1 MHGAWL
7 NYRSMTADPS
17 LKEQKLKPGTVKR
30 IFSFAKPYQ
39 VSIYV
44 YLATVVV
51 DAALIVA
58 TPLLLKK
65 LIDDGVMPK
74 DSSVVTQLAF
84 FVALIAVADA
94 AFNMLG
100 RYFSSRIGEGLIYD
114 LRSLVFAHVQKQS
127 IAFFTRTQT
136 GALISRI
143 NSDVIGAQQAFTS
156 TLSGL
161 VSNVVSLLLVG
172 ITMLILSW
180 QITIFSLLMLP
191 LFLIPTKWVGRR
203 LQSLT
208 RESFTLNSEMS
219 STMTERFN
227 VSGAML
233 VSLYGQPL
241 REEAGFRVRARRVAD
256 IGIKTAMLNRLF
268 FIALTSVAA
277 IATAIAYGIGGHL
290 AINGGLTVGTLL
302 AITALLARLYGPL
315 TALSNVRIDVMTSLV
330 SFERVFEVLDL
341 EPMVKDRSGAI
352 ALKSSKGKIEFKN
365 VDFSYPN
372 AQEISLA
379 SLESVAKAET
389 VTSGI
394 VLKGLTFTVEPGTTT
409 ALVGPSGAGKTTIS
423 ALIPRLYDVTGGS
436 IKIDGNDIRDVTLE
450 SLRNSIGVV
459 MQDAHLFHETI
470 VENLRYAKQDAT
482 QDQMQSACEAAQI
495 WDLIKSLP
503 NGFETMVGERGHR
516 LSGGEKQRLAIARLL
531 LKSPS
536 IVILDEATAHL
547 DSENEQL
554 VHAALSHALKGRTSI
569 VIAHRLS
576 TVREADQILVLDKGV
591 IVEQGKHDELIARGG
606 LYSELKFCHKRSIHQ
621 RIATAA
627 RRPYE
632 DHRLTQVIAQGQQEL
647 IAGGIHLLSRC
658 NIFQFLVEIGHLIY

>member
-39 VSIYV
+39 ISIYI

-65 LIDDGVMPK
+65 LIDDGVIPK
-74 DSSVVTQLAF
+74 DPSVVTQLAF
-84 FVALIAVADA
+84 FVALIAIADA

-180 QITIFSLLMLP
+180 QITLFSLLMLP

-341 EPMVKDRSGAI
+341 EPMVKDRSGATT
-352 ALKSSKGKIEFKN
+352 LNSSRGKIEFKN
-365 VDFSYPN
+365 VGFSYPN
-372 AQEISLA
+372 AEEISLA
-379 SLESVAKAET
+379 SLESVAKPET
-389 VTSGI
+389 VASGN
-394 VLKGLTFTVEPGTTT
+394 VLKGLSFIVEPGTTT

-423 ALIPRLYDVTGGS
+423 ALIPRLYDVTDGS
-436 IKIDGNDIRDVTLE
+436 ISIDGNDIRDLTLE

-470 VENLRYAKQDAT
+470 AENLRYAKRDAT
-482 QDQMQSACEAAQI
+482 QDEMQSACESAQI
-495 WDLIKSLP
+495 WDLVNSLP

-554 VHAALSHALKGRTSI
+554 VHAALSNALKGRTSI

-591 IVEQGKHDELIARGG
+591 IVEQGKHDELITRGG
-606 LYSELKFCHKRSIHQ
+606 LYSELYNRQ
-621 RIATAA
+621 DLTGAT
-627 RRPYE
+627 
-632 DHRLTQVIAQGQQEL
+632 
-647 IAGGIHLLSRC
+647 
-658 NIFQFLVEIGHLIY
+658 N

>member
-39 VSIYV
+39 VSIYI

-65 LIDDGVMPK
+65 LIDDGVIPK

-84 FVALIAVADA
+84 FVALIAIADA

-180 QITIFSLLMLP
+180 QITAFSLLMLP

-341 EPMVKDRSGAI
+341 EPMVKDRTGAI
-352 ALKSSKGKIEFKN
+352 SLKSSRGKIEFKN
-365 VDFSYPN
+365 VGFSYPN
-372 AQEISLA
+372 AEEISLA
-379 SLESVAKAET
+379 SLESVAKPET
-389 VTSGI
+389 VASGK
-394 VLKGLTFTVEPGTTT
+394 VLKGLSFIVEPGTTT
-409 ALVGPSGAGKTTIS
+409 ALIGPSGAGKTTIS
-423 ALIPRLYDVTGGS
+423 ALIPRLYDVTDGS
-436 IKIDGNDIRDVTLE
+436 ITIDGNDIRDLTLE

-459 MQDAHLFHETI
+459 MQDAHLFHESI
-470 VENLRYAKQDAT
+470 AENLRYAKQGAT
-482 QDQMQSACEAAQI
+482 QDEMQSACEAAQI
-495 WDLIKSLP
+495 WDLVNSLP

-516 LSGGEKQRLAIARLL
+516 FSGGEKQRLAIARLL

-554 VHAALSHALKGRTSI
+554 VHAALSNALKGRTSI

-606 LYSELKFCHKRSIHQ
+606 LYSELYNRQ
-621 RIATAA
+621 DLTGAT
-627 RRPYE
+627 
-632 DHRLTQVIAQGQQEL
+632 
-647 IAGGIHLLSRC
+647 
-658 NIFQFLVEIGHLIY
+658 N

>member
-1 MHGAWL
+1 
-7 NYRSMTADPS
+7 
-17 LKEQKLKPGTVKR
+17 
-30 IFSFAKPYQ
+30 
-39 VSIYV
+39 
-44 YLATVVV
+44 
-51 DAALIVA
+51 
-58 TPLLLKK
+58 
-65 LIDDGVMPK
+65 
-74 DSSVVTQLAF
+74 
-84 FVALIAVADA
+84 
-94 AFNMLG
+94 MLG

-180 QITIFSLLMLP
+180 QITVFSLLMLP

-365 VDFSYPN
+365 VGFSYPN
-372 AQEISLA
+372 ADEISLA

-389 VTSGI
+389 VASGD
-394 VLKGLTFTVEPGTTT
+394 VLKGLTFIVEPGTTT

-436 IKIDGNDIRDVTLE
+436 IHIDGNDIRDVTLE

-470 VENLRYAKQDAT
+470 AENLRYAKQDAT
-482 QDQMQSACEAAQI
+482 QDQMKSACEAAQI
-495 WDLIKSLP
+495 WDLVKSLP

-554 VHAALSHALKGRTSI
+554 VHAELSFALKGRTSI

-606 LYSELKFCHKRSIHQ
+606 LYSELYIRQ
-621 RIATAA
+621 
-627 RRPYE
+627 
-632 DHRLTQVIAQGQQEL
+632 DLTGTT
-647 IAGGIHLLSRC
+647 
-658 NIFQFLVEIGHLIY
+658 N